1 MNDHNPN
8 ELGSSNRFILKDESY
23 AVIGAALDVYYKLGS
38 GFLEPVYQEALE
50 LEFQLRDIPFA
61 SQVDLPIVYKEFT
74 LKKTYR
80 ADFVCYE
87 SIIVEIKA
95 FSALTPVD
103 WAQLMN
109 YLKASR
115 LRVGLLFN
123 FGSVPR
129 MEHRRIII

>member
-8 ELGSSNRFILKDESY
+8 ELGSANRFILKDESY
-23 AVIGAALDVYYKLGS
+23 AVIGAALDVYYKLGR
-38 GFLEPVYQEALE
+38 GFLKPVYQEALE

-95 FSALTPVD
+95 LSALTPVD

>member
-8 ELGSSNRFILKDESY
+8 ELGSANRFILKDESY

-95 FSALTPVD
+95 LSALTPVD

>member
-8 ELGSSNRFILKDESY
+8 ELGSANRFILKDESY

-74 LKKTYR
+74 IKKTYR

-87 SIIVEIKA
+87 SYYRRDQGSLGSDSCRLGSTHE
-95 FSALTPVD
+95 L
-103 WAQLMN
+103 
-109 YLKASR
+109 LKGISTSSR
-115 LRVGLLFN
+115 ITV
-123 FGSVPR
+123 
-129 MEHRRIII
+129 